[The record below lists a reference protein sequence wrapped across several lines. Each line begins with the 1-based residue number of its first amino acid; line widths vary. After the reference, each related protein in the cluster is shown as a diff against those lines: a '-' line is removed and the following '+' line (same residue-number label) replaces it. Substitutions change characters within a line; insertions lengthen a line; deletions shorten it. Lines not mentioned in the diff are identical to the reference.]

1 MPNFKPISKKPGD
14 IIKSD
19 EWNKIQGDVRDD
31 LEQLENT
38 IRELK
43 TYVNNMLET
52 GTLTNVESPTGT
64 SFRLDETIP
73 GETANY
79 GVRVVGPITKQW
91 LSLEMTTPEI
101 CRFGIIDQIDVFLF
115 WAGAEKGDK
124 KCLDVTLEY
133 VDGTTTSLGNLFI
146 HDWSRLRPKGKDN
159 PYTEY
164 LLSPNE
170 RVWYKYRLQNP
181 NPGNEVRHIT
191 FTRTNKDAVPRIG
204 NVLQYRAKIK
214 PLES

>member
-1 MPNFKPISKKPGD
+1 MPNFKPIPKKPGE

-19 EWNKIQGDVRDD
+19 DWNKIQTDVRVD
-31 LEQLENT
+31 LEQLEAT
-38 IRELK
+38 IRDLK
-43 TYVNNMLET
+43 EYVNNMLET

-91 LSLEMTTPEI
+91 LTLEMTTPEI

-133 VDGTTTSLGNLFI
+133 VDGTSTSLGNLFV

-159 PYTEY
+159 PYVEY

-170 RVWYKYRLQNP
+170 RVWYKYSLQNP
-181 NPGNEVRHIT
+181 NPANEVRYIT
-191 FTRTNKDAVPRIG
+191 FTRTNKDAVPRLG

-214 PLES
+214 PLTK